1 MTSLPLLL
9 LSMCT
14 VAAANMETPWVYG
27 EGLAWGPGFWGGL
40 KDWELCRKGMLQSP
54 IDIPPDRLLFD
65 PGLRPIHIDRVTVA
79 SELVN
84 TGQMPRVRIGNSQKR
99 PPANLSGGPL
109 NNYRYRTCAHRTTK
123 KGQGSKSKDQRSTSR
138 FRIQRIDIHYG
149 REETAGNGSEHAI
162 DGKKF
167 PMELQLLAF
176 NHDLYENFSMAYR
189 SPNGIAGIAVLVEI
203 GPETN
208 EELLKL
214 TVATASIQSKG
225 KRVELADLKPW
236 ALLPYTRDFV
246 TYQGSMTSPGCEE
259 TVTWIVVNQ
268 PIHIRADDLVEWAK
282 LRNDFGTEELPTF
295 QGPNS
300 RPLQSHNKRL
310 LRTNIQHKTTNVGF
324 APRTTTL
331 DNAKECKLPLA
342 RLTYK
347 SNVGGSAV
355 TSRSIP
361 APFKIPAQT
370 KSKTH
375 KKRHTAHKQIDHDA
389 DLFL

>member
-1 MTSLPLLL
+1 QMTLHALLF
-9 LSMCT
+9 LSICALAVGQEKT
-14 VAAANMETPWVYG
+14 WVYAPD
-27 EGLAWGPGFWGGL
+27 EFPGPSYWANFGWPM
-40 KDWELCRKGMLQSP
+40 CRDGKLQSP
-54 IDIPPDRLLFD
+54 IDIPPGRLLFD
-65 PGLRPIHIDRVTVA
+65 PGLRPIHVDRVTVA

-109 NNYRYRTCAHRTTK
+109 NNYR
-123 KGQGSKSKDQRSTSR
+123 
-138 FRIQRIDIHYG
+138 FRIQRVDIHYG
-149 REETAGNGSEHAI
+149 REDTAGNGSEHAI

-167 PMELQLLAF
+167 PMELQLLAY
-176 NHDLYENFSMAYR
+176 NADLYENFSMASH

-214 TVATASIQSKG
+214 TVATASIQTKG

-246 TYQGSMTSPGCEE
+246 AYQGSMTSPGCDE

-268 PIHIRADDLVEWAK
+268 PIHIRTDDLVEWTK
-282 LRNDFGTEELPTF
+282 LRNDHGNEQVPSF

-300 RPLQSHNKRL
+300 RPIQSLNSRL
-310 LRTNIQHKTTNVGF
+310 LRTNIQHKTTNLED
-324 APRTTTL
+324 AR
-331 DNAKECKLPLA
+331 ECKLPLA
-342 RLTYK
+342 KLTYK
-347 SNVGGSAV
+347 SNVGGNSAV
-355 TSRSIP
+355 TSRSVP
-361 APFKIPAQT
+361 VPFKHPVH
-370 KSKTH
+370 SKPKQH
-375 KKRHTAHKQIDHDA
+375 KKRHSGHKQMDHDT